1 MKLWKGQVWVN
12 DRGRTV
18 VIGDINNHHTY
29 ATFRGDTIKNTT
41 AATFNPGRTRFYRYD
56 TGWLT
61 RYLPSAGYTLSKKY
75 IIQQFF
81 NENAQNIDP
90 LT

>member
-1 MKLWKGQVWVN
+1 MQLKKGQVWV
-12 DRGRTV
+12 RRSGS
-18 VIGDINNHHTY
+18 ICLI
-29 ATFRGDTIKNTT
+29 GDTIKNTT